1 MELDELVL
9 KELDIKRMEQTVKEL
24 AVCTVTAGR
33 RGARRL
39 PIILRKSWRKWEF
52 LWKCAAMKDISAFQ
66 SRHL

>member
-24 AVCTVTAGR
+24 GCLHRYSGQ
-33 RGARRL
+33 GARRL